1 MRRGV
6 VLAGASALDE
16 ALGLYVGARYVFID
30 ALEVRGMSFAVSY
43 KRLAKIGQLA
53 IGAALVEGRIVAA
66 LDVADP
72 SEAAQGL
79 LLTATGR
86 NEAVM
91 LLGAHVLDVGAFP
104 LAGPHAV
111 AFRDDEAIVASVERL
126 FSELEG
132 HAWALRHGT
141 VPEVPDWTEP
151 KEVYGLSDG
160 QSSSARR
167 ERNMP

>member
-16 ALGLYVGARYVFID
+16 ALGFYVAARYLFID

-53 IGAALVEGRIVAA
+53 IGAALVDGRIVAA
-66 LDVADP
+66 IDVADP
-72 SEAAQGL
+72 AEDAYGL
-79 LLTATGR
+79 LLTASGR
-86 NEAVM
+86 SEAVM
-91 LLGAHVLDVGAFP
+91 LLGAQVLDVGAFAS
-104 LAGPHAV
+104 AGPHAIT
-111 AFRDDEAIVASVERL
+111 FRDDEAVVASIERL

-141 VPEVPDWTEP
+141 VAETPDWTEP
-151 KEVYGLSDG
+151 KDATAVPDG
-160 QSSSARR
+160 QIPLLRR
-167 ERNMP
+167 ERNVL

>member
-1 MRRGV
+1 LRRGV

-30 ALEVRGMSFAVSY
+30 ALEVKGLSFAVSY

-53 IGAALVEGRIVAA
+53 IGAAIVDGRIVAA
-66 LDVADP
+66 IDVSDP
-72 SEAAQGL
+72 APAAHGL
-79 LLTATGR
+79 LLTAAGR

-91 LLGAHVLDVGAFP
+91 LLGAAVLDVGSFP
-104 LAGPHAV
+104 SAGPQAV
-111 AFRDDEAIVASVERL
+111 TFRDDDAVVASVERL

-141 VPEVPDWTEP
+141 VTE
-151 KEVYGLSDG
+151 
-160 QSSSARR
+160 
-167 ERNMP
+167 ERNQP